1 MFLLRVPPGLSVRWL
16 CRISSRPAIRCSVW
30 RAQRRARSFFATRVP
45 RCIAAIW
52 KIWKACAVERP
63 WRMASSTPPLTT
75 ISRSMRLTVRPT
87 RHAIQALG
95 SPLVGSDRPFIVTSG
110 TLVAAVPPGRPATED
125 DAPVAS
131 SAIPRSASEEAAVL
145 LESKGVRA
153 LVVRLPQ
160 VHDRLKHGL
169 VSYLIAI
176 AREKRISAFV
186 GDGLNRWPAVHRI
199 DAARLYVLALEKGS
213 AGARYHAV
221 AEEGVPLRDIAA
233 AIGRG
238 LKVPVVALSP
248 EQATSHF
255 GWLAVF
261 VGRDAPAASALTQER
276 LGWHPTAQPGMIDD
290 LDHARD
296 FEGCVPGPCLG
307 GAGLQPISA
316 NLLKGNQ
323 LPCCRPATRNI
334 VAPAVDYPREAA
346 NISNARSTDKRRT
359 KNRRTLADFS
369 LLICLTP
376 ASANHLNESVPFV
389 M

>member
-1 MFLLRVPPGLSVRWL
+1 LRSG
-16 CRISSRPAIRCSVW
+16 
-30 RAQRRARSFFATRVP
+30 
-45 RCIAAIW
+45 AALADGVIHTAFNHDFS
-52 KIWKACAVERP
+52 KYAANCEAD
-63 WRMASSTPPLTT
+63 
-75 ISRSMRLTVRPT
+75 

-95 SPLVGSDRPFIVTSG
+95 SPLLGSDRPFIVTSG